1 MTIENSGTVPCP
13 HCGGEI
19 KTAAKVCK
27 HCKRAV
33 GDASNGF
40 AHGAATPSAPT
51 AATVLGELRT
61 FVVARGVVRP
71 EQFDALAAQH
81 PGVDAAVML
90 GHLAAVGYITA
101 VQVESLREG
110 FRQQQ
115 ESRAVALLRVANE
128 RGLLTPVHVEQALA
142 GYRGALFQQ
151 TIGEYVTS
159 AGLLTAAQATELQR
173 STTVAGSM
181 VVGMKAW
188 WGRLSKTGRSVV
200 YALVGLQVAWMV
212 IYGGVLVVDAIRGHA
227 DIVQDS
233 TMNGWGRG
241 TSTFTNR
248 GSRAGSMCGHV
259 YVTCGRGSRS
269 SASFCSGTVAPNET
283 KRVEF
288 SVPGMDRIGTY
299 GRDWRD
305 DCDFEFFR
313 ESTGE

>member
-19 KTAAKVCK
+19 KAAAKVCK
-27 HCKRAV
+27 HCKHALD
-33 GDASNGF
+33 GA
-40 AHGAATPSAPT
+40 GAAPGYVATATAP
-51 AATVLGELRT
+51 AAVLGDLRA
-61 FVVARGVVRP
+61 FVVARGVIRA
-71 EQFDALAAQH
+71 EQFDPLAVQH
-81 PGVDAAVML
+81 KATDAAVML
-90 GHLAAVGYITA
+90 GHLAAAGYITA

-128 RGLLTPVHVEQALA
+128 RGLLTPMHVEQALA
-142 GYRGALFQQ
+142 GFRGALFQQ
-151 TIGEYVTS
+151 TIGEYLTA

-173 STTVAGSM
+173 STTVAGSV
-181 VVGMKAW
+181 VVGVKAW
-188 WGRLSKTGRSVV
+188 WGRLSNTGRRAV
-200 YALVGLQVAWMV
+200 YVLVGLPVVWIVWVAIW
-212 IYGGVLVVDAIRGHA
+212 LAVDAIRGHA

-248 GSRAGSMCGHV
+248 GSRAGSVCGHV

-305 DCDFEFFR
+305 DCEFEFFR
-313 ESTGE
+313 ESTGD